1 MALTEAT
8 LRCVHSSNPNRVW
21 VYGTDDTV
29 ATVVA
34 SGYFNNA
41 TEELRK
47 GDVILAS
54 TDEDG
59 TPDMTTV
66 VVTSATGAA
75 TVTTAKTA

>member
-8 LRCVHSSNPNRVW
+8 LRCTSSTNPNRVW
-21 VYGTDDTV
+21 TYQTDDTV

-41 TEELRK
+41 TEELRF
-47 GDVILAS
+47 GDIIVAA
-54 TDEDG
+54 TDQDG

-66 VVTSATGAA
+66 VVTSATAAA